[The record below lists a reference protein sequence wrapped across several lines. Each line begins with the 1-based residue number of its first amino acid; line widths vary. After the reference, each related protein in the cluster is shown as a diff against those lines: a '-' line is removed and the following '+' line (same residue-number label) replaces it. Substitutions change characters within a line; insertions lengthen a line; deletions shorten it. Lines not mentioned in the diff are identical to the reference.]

1 MSKREDILNI
11 SETLFAVKGYNN
23 VTTKRIAE
31 ESGCSEL
38 TIFRIFKTKE
48 KLLEETIERIIGKMP
63 HFFQQLDDSFSD
75 NMEETIKKVTELYL
89 TMLFNN
95 STLFKIQ
102 LKLSEETGN
111 NHYIL
116 TSRIY
121 DLLNRK
127 FSVLF
132 EKYGLS
138 HSYEKFVRLLITS
151 IYGNYIF
158 YTLDVINAPK
168 YKLEDLADNIS
179 ELMISFFK
187 SIS

>member
-48 KLLEETIERIIGKMP
+48 KLLDETIERIMSKMP

-75 NMEETIKKVTELYL
+75 NMEESIKRVTELYL

-102 LKLSEETGN
+102 LKLSEETEN

-121 DLLNRK
+121 DLLSRK

-132 EKYGLS
+132 QKYELS
-138 HSYEKFVRLLITS
+138 YSCEKFVRLLITS
-151 IYGNYIF
+151 IYGNYVF

-168 YKLEDLADNIS
+168 YNLEALVDDIT
-179 ELMISFFK
+179 ELMVSFFK

>member
-11 SETLFAVKGYNN
+11 SETLFAVKGFNS

-48 KLLEETIERIIGKMP
+48 KLLEETIERIMGRMP
-63 HFFQQLDDSFSD
+63 AFFQQVDDSFSD
-75 NMEETIKKVTELYL
+75 DMEDSIRKVIALYL

-111 NHYIL
+111 NHFII
-116 TSRIY
+116 TSRVY
-121 DLLNRK
+121 ELLIRK

-132 EKYGLS
+132 EKYKLE
-138 HSYEKFVRLLITS
+138 YPCEKFVNLLVTS
-151 IYGNYIF
+151 VYGNYVF
-158 YTLDVINAPK
+158 FTLDDVNAPK
-168 YKLEDLADNIS
+168 YRIDVLIDDIS
-179 ELMISFFK
+179 LLIISFFNNIK
-187 SIS
+187 